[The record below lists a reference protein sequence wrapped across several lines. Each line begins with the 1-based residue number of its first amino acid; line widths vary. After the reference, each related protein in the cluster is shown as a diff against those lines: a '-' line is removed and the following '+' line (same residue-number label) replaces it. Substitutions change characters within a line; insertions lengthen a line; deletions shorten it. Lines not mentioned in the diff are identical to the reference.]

1 MTDSVFIKIFLAVL
15 AVCLLTTAAHAI
27 YAIDA
32 YQRCSIIY
40 FIGEGLW

>member
-1 MTDSVFIKIFLAVL
+1 MTDSTFTKLLIAVL
-15 AVCLLTTAAHAI
+15 AVCVLATAAHAL

-40 FIGEGLW
+40 FIGEELW

>member
-1 MTDSVFIKIFLAVL
+1 MTDSTFTKLLIAVL
-15 AVCLLTTAAHAI
+15 AVCVLATAAHAV

-40 FIGEGLW
+40 FIGEELW